1 MPTQVAS
8 RCCRAGCLD
17 ELTAYLGPRRPAKG
31 RRRCA
36 AEPMRR
42 DRRLRPRLRRGPPRR
57 RLRSRKSMLLCSLRR
72 RDLLLQLRLL
82 HGGGVGLRRR
92 WRRAANACGPLL
104 LQLRRCVL
112 RRVLWRVLL
121 PRLHGLLLR
130 RLRLVRPLQHVR
142 LHMLLRRHLRARL
155 LRQHLRRQALRPRLL
170 RRLRL

>member
-1 MPTQVAS
+1 
-8 RCCRAGCLD
+8 
-17 ELTAYLGPRRPAKG
+17 
-31 RRRCA
+31 
-36 AEPMRR
+36 MRR
-42 DRRLRPRLRRGPPRR
+42 DGRLQSRLRRGPPRR
-57 RLRSRKSMLLCSLRR
+57 GLRSGKSMLLCSLRR

-82 HGGGVGLRRR
+82 HGDRVGLRRR

-142 LHMLLRRHLRARL
+142 LHLRARL
-155 LRQHLRRQALRPRLL
+155 VRQHLRLRQALRLL
-170 RRLRL
+170 RHLRLRLRWARWLARLVLHGGHGQQTEA